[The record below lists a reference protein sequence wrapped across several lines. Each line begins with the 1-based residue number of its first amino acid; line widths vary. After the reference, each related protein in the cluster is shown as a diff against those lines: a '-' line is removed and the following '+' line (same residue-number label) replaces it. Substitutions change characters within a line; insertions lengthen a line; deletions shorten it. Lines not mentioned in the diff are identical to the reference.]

1 MRGKAIDAAAIVSN
15 VTQALDRRD
24 DATKS
29 FFLHGR
35 QEFARIAL
43 PAQTAGGDGCNI
55 EPTLSGETGFHRGV
69 VKRANDEVSAR
80 MSLRSSRQNFIFARQ
95 PRLCFRPW
103 DVAQERSGPSQ
114 EEGAAESENL

>member
-1 MRGKAIDAAAIVSN
+1 MRGKAIDAATIVSN

-24 DATKS
+24 DAAKS

-69 VKRANDEVSAR
+69 VKRANDEVSAGVALGASGQEFVLAR
-80 MSLRSSRQNFIFARQ
+80 ESHLR
-95 PRLCFRPW
+95 FRPRN
-103 DVAQERSGPSQ
+103 VGARSADGT
-114 EEGAAESENL
+114 